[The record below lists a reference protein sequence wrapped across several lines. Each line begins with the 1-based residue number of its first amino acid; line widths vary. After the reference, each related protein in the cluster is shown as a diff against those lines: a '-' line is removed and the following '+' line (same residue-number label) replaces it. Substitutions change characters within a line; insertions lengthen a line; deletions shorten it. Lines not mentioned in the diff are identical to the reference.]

1 MPSEP
6 PSSALVLAGGLG
18 TRLAREVPD
27 LPKTMAPVAGRPFAQ
42 WLVEL
47 LRGQGIRRIVFCSGF
62 RGEAIEAH
70 FGTGSRFGVDIGYSR
85 ETEPL
90 GTGGAL
96 RLAAEHETEDRILAV
111 NGDSWCAFDLSRLVD
126 AHASSGRSPRA
137 TIWTVAVEDGSRYG
151 SVSVLPDGR
160 VTGFSEKTG
169 AGGPARVNAGVYLF
183 ERSTLLEI
191 PPGRAVS
198 LEREVLPAL
207 VGRGLFAV
215 SGEGP
220 FLDIGTPE
228 SYRGAELFFA
238 GVSADADAG
247 ATKRSGANRTA
258 YP

>member
-1 MPSEP
+1 MRPEP

-42 WLVEL
+42 WLVER
-47 LRGQGIRRIVFCSGF
+47 LRGQGIRRIVFCTGF

-70 FGTGSRFGVDIGYSR
+70 FGTGARFGVEIEYSR
-85 ETEPL
+85 EAEPL
-90 GTGGAL
+90 GTGGSL
-96 RLAAEHETEDRILAV
+96 RLAAEDETGDRFLAV
-111 NGDSWCAFDLSRLVD
+111 NGDSWCAFDLSRLAD
-126 AHASSGRSPRA
+126 AHASSGHRARA
-137 TIWTVAVEDGSRYG
+137 TIWTVSVEDGSRYG

-160 VTGFSEKTG
+160 VAGFSEKTG
-169 AGGPARVNAGVYLF
+169 ADAPARINAGVYLF
-183 ERSTLLEI
+183 ERSTLLEV

-220 FLDIGTPE
+220 FIDIGTPE
-228 SYRGAELFFA
+228 SYRGAERFFVA
-238 GVSADADAG
+238 VAASAE
-247 ATKRSGANRTA
+247 TA
-258 YP
+258 AAPGRPGTAVP